1 MLSKTFTMGI
11 LRDVVAIK
19 IASNRSLWAP
29 PGKTTISKRDLVT
42 SVFFSSRAA
51 IECGGV
57 ASGSATGWFCLRRK
71 AKAMKGEAAGNRACN
86 VYGTLSANE
95 ALFALPQPQVLIEVW
110 TYGSSAGSG
119 VRASLTGSKCFS
131 VRPALPWRSVTALIR
146 DFFLI
151 FSFSFT
157 TKLHTG
163 QYMSYDKL

>member
-11 LRDVVAIK
+11 LRDAVAIK

-29 PGKTTISKRDLVT
+29 PGKQRS
-42 SVFFSSRAA
+42 
-51 IECGGV
+51 
-57 ASGSATGWFCLRRK
+57 ASGIYSYQRFFLLACGDWVRRSCFGVATGWFCLRRK
-71 AKAMKGEAAGNRACN
+71 AEAMKSEAAGNRACN

-119 VRASLTGSKCFS
+119 VRASLTGAKCFS

-146 DFFLI
+146 DFF
-151 FSFSFT
+151 
-157 TKLHTG
+157 
-163 QYMSYDKL
+163 